1 MLDKR
6 FDFFPVLTVLFG
18 AVASLLIPV
27 SLHAS
32 VLLKEG
38 DSAPE
43 FTLPGSDGKQYSLS
57 DFRDKS
63 FVVIAFFPKA
73 FTGG

>member
-1 MLDKR
+1 M
-6 FDFFPVLTVLFG
+6 FNIQAGFYPSLTIVCLMIASAFVSVPSG
-18 AVASLLIPV
+18 ADI
-27 SLHAS
+27 
-32 VLLKEG
+32 LLKEG
-38 DSAPE
+38 DVAPE
-43 FTLPGSDGKQYSLS
+43 FSLPGSDGKQYSLS

>member
-1 MLDKR
+1 M
-6 FDFFPVLTVLFG
+6 FNVPAGFYS
-18 AVASLLIPV
+18 SLAIVCLMITSAFV
-27 SLHAS
+27 SVPTSAGI
-32 VLLKEG
+32 LLKEG
-38 DSAPE
+38 DVAPG
-43 FTLPGSDGKQYSLS
+43 FSLPGSDGKQYSLS